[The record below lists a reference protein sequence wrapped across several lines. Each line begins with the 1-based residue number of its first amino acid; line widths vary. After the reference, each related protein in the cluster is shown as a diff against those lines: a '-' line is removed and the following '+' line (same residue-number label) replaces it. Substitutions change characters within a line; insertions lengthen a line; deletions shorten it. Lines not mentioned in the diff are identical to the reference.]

1 MNSLL
6 QSRPRRRE
14 PVAIYLLGAGQAV
27 QQMLYGAIVIGLSW
41 MYTRI
46 ASLQ

>member
-1 MNSLL
+1 MLTF
-6 QSRPRRRE
+6 
-14 PVAIYLLGAGQAV
+14 LGAGQAV

-46 ASLQ
+46 ASSQ